1 MRSSG
6 PKVRTGDVRTARR
19 AMRPVG
25 RLGRWVAGE
34 RGRARIRR
42 APVTSSLSR
51 CRPPP
56 PAETALWAGV
66 RGGPWVGAGIG
77 AAGPGGWVE
86 ERAAQRQ
93 GDGER
98 QPCAEQAD
106 GVHGDEGEVAGAEP
120 VDQPD
125 GVAAGVGGEEAA
137 RDLTRCAA
145 GEHLPCLQKRG
156 EGGEHAVGG
165 RRGAEELRGAGEHR
179 VSLFHSAS
187 LRLDISSQA
196 AAAPAVVFS
205 CWPPAPV
212 RSTALARGRQ
222 AKMAETEPRTD
233 MPAGT
238 SRAGR
243 NPLSKLTAAP
253 RCPLETNTA

>member
-1 MRSSG
+1 MTWQFPDTYHSACQG
-6 PKVRTGDVRTARR
+6 GGTATLKFYE
-19 AMRPVG
+19 G
-25 RLGRWVAGE
+25 RDIL
-34 RGRARIRR
+34 
-42 APVTSSLSR
+42 VTSSLSR
-51 CRPPP
+51 CRSPP

-66 RGGPWVGAGIG
+66 GGGPWVGAGIG

-86 ERAAQRQ
+86 ERAAQGQ

-165 RRGAEELRGAGEHR
+165 RRGAEELRGAGGHR
-179 VSLFHSAS
+179 VSLFHPAS
-187 LRLDISSQA
+187 LRLGYQLSRSCGSPRGLFLLA
-196 AAAPAVVFS
+196 A
-205 CWPPAPV
+205 
-212 RSTALARGRQ
+212 RARQVDGL
-222 AKMAETEPRTD
+222 
-233 MPAGT
+233 G
-238 SRAGR
+238 
-243 NPLSKLTAAP
+243 
-253 RCPLETNTA
+253 